1 MRRRSAIVAL
11 IAVAAGSLLALPAQG
26 RTGRHCAYRL
36 VTIERH
42 GSVNVTRP
50 ELIGCYSTF
59 SQSVSAATGGAV
71 RVRATMTPSQ
81 LSDADLQAVTS
92 AADVI
97 IGVEFVQTSF
107 GGNSQS
113 YSAASTCSANNI
125 YDLNYVGD
133 EWNDR
138 FSSGKGFGG
147 CDHNK
152 KFQAADFD
160 GNVLTCTPNC
170 MNYGALSNEVS
181 SLRWRP

>member
-1 MRRRSAIVAL
+1 MHRRLVVVAL

-26 RTGRHCAYRL
+26 RAGRHCAYRL

-42 GSVNVTRP
+42 GSVNLTRP

-71 RVRATMTPSQ
+71 RVRDTMTPQ
-81 LSDADLQAVTS
+81 ELTDADLQTATS
-92 AADVI
+92 AGLVL
-97 IGVEFVQTSF
+97 IGLEYPGTGY
-107 GGNSQS
+107 GGISSS
-113 YSAASTCSANNI
+113 YYDEATCSANNI
-125 YDLNYVGD
+125 VETNYVGD
-133 EWNDR
+133 DLNDF

-152 KFQAADFD
+152 KFAAADFGGD
-160 GNVLTCTPNC
+160 VLTCTPNC
-170 MNYGALSNEVS
+170 SNYGSLSNQVS

>member
-1 MRRRSAIVAL
+1 MHRRLVIVAL
-11 IAVAAGSLLALPAQG
+11 IAVAAGSLFALPAQG

-36 VTIERH
+36 VTMERH
-42 GSVNVTRP
+42 GSVNVTQP
-50 ELIGCYSTF
+50 ELIGCYTTF

-71 RVRATMTPSQ
+71 RVRDTMTPQQ
-81 LSDADLQAVTS
+81 LTDGDLQAGTS
-92 AADVI
+92 AADVV
-97 IGVEFVQTSF
+97 IGLEYVQTGY
-107 GGNSQS
+107 GGSSQS
-113 YSAASTCSANNI
+113 YSAPTTCSSNNI

-152 KFQAADFD
+152 KFQAADF
-160 GNVLTCTPNC
+160 GGGVVTCTPNC
-170 MNYGALSNEVS
+170 MNYGTLSDEVS